1 MSRFCRYLFGAL
13 LLALLLPAGGAL
25 AQQTANPAPVPP
37 AYRLDGFRYEP
48 QGWNNCGPATLT
60 NALTFFGYT
69 DNQQRAAHWL
79 KPNSED
85 KNVNPAEMVAFVNT
99 QVSEL
104 PVYALTRYNGTLD
117 LLKTLIANGFP
128 VIIEAGYDPEPQ
140 RLGWM
145 GHYLLV
151 IGYDDAQRQIV
162 THDSYDGA
170 NLPYSYEH
178 IETFWRH
185 FNRTYIVLYESGREP
200 ELLALL
206 GADADAGQ
214 NALSALETARQEAAA
229 NPRRDPF
236 AWFNMGTSY
245 LALAPVYGQQ
255 AYEYAAAAFDVALK
269 MDADTPEARQLDADV
284 AMPWRTLWYQFGPY
298 EAYNAT
304 GQYEKT
310 LLWAGNILNDG
321 GGQWV
326 EETFYYAGVAR
337 EKLGETAK
345 ALENYRQ
352 AAYLNSNFAA
362 ARDARDRLQS
372 AAG

>member
-1 MSRFCRYLFGAL
+1 MHHFYRYLFGAL
-13 LLALLLPAGGAL
+13 LLALLPVGSAL
-25 AQQTANPAPVPP
+25 AQQAVNPAPIPP
-37 AYRLDGFRYEP
+37 AYRMEGFRYEP

-117 LLKTLIANGFP
+117 LLKTLLANNFP

-151 IGYDDAQRQIV
+151 IGYDDAQRQVI

-185 FNRTYIVLYESGREP
+185 FNRAYIVLYESGREP

-214 NALSALETARQEAAA
+214 NALRALETARQEAAA
-229 NPRRDPF
+229 SPRRDPF

-245 LALAPVYGQQ
+245 LALASVYGQQ

-269 MDADTPEARQLDADV
+269 MDASTPEERQLDADV

-304 GQYEKT
+304 GQYDKT
-310 LLWAGNILNDG
+310 LLWTSNILNDG

-337 EKLGETAK
+337 EQLGETSR

-362 ARDARDRLQS
+362 ARAARDRLQG
-372 AAG
+372 AAS

>member
-1 MSRFCRYLFGAL
+1 MSHFYRYVFGIL
-13 LLALLLPAGGAL
+13 VLALLLPAGGAL
-25 AQQTANPAPVPP
+25 AQQSADPAPLPP
-37 AYRLDGFRYEP
+37 AVRLDGFRYEP

-60 NALTFFGYT
+60 NALSFFGYT
-69 DNQQRAAHWL
+69 DNQQRAALWL
-79 KPNSED
+79 KPNGED

-104 PVYALTRYNGTLD
+104 PVYALTRANGTLD
-117 LLKTLIANGFP
+117 LLKRLLANSFP

-151 IGYDDAQRQIV
+151 IGYDDAQGQFM
-162 THDSYDGA
+162 THDSYEGA
-170 NLPYSYEH
+170 NTPYSYEH
-178 IETFWRH
+178 VETFWRH
-185 FNRTYIVLYESGREP
+185 FNRTYIVVYESGREP

-206 GADADAGQ
+206 GADADAEQ
-214 NALSALETARQEAAA
+214 NALNALEMARQEAAA

-269 MDADTPEARQLDADV
+269 MDADTPEERQLDADV

-337 EKLGETAK
+337 EQLGDTGK